1 MYNTIS
7 ILFWICLFLVF
18 YTYIGYGIVLWVA
31 VKVKE
36 LFSPRRVLEL
46 PETLPEVTL
55 FITAYNEEKVV
66 DEKMENSLSL
76 DYPKDK
82 LKIVWVTD
90 GSTDKTNEK
99 LAAYPGVNVL
109 FQPERKGKTAA
120 INRGMPFITTPIVV
134 FTDANTRLNREAIK
148 EIVKAFTDPKTG
160 CVAGEKRIS
169 VDEADTAASG
179 GEGFYWRYESTLK
192 ELDSRLYSAVGAA
205 GELFAIRA
213 SLFEEMPEDTLLD
226 DFILSL
232 HIARKGYRIAYCK
245 NAYAMESASL
255 NMEEEEKRKVRI
267 AAGGIQA
274 VQRLRPLLNIFRYGC
289 LSFQYISH
297 RVLRWTITPIALF
310 LLVPLNVVLI
320 ISGAAPAWLYQ
331 LFAAGQALFY
341 LTAGIGWYLAQH
353 AVKNKILFIPY
364 YFLFMNVN
372 VFKGMIYLKNF
383 KGNAAWE
390 KAKRL

>member
-36 LFSPRRVLEL
+36 LFSPRKVLEL

-55 FITAYNEEKVV
+55 FITAYNEEEVV

-82 LKIVWVTD
+82 LKIAWVTD

-169 VDEADTAASG
+169 VDA
-179 GEGFYWRYESTLK
+179 
-192 ELDSRLYSAVGAA
+192 
-205 GELFAIRA
+205 
-213 SLFEEMPEDTLLD
+213 ED
-226 DFILSL
+226 
-232 HIARKGYRIAYCK
+232 
-245 NAYAMESASL
+245 N
-255 NMEEEEKRKVRI
+255 
-267 AAGGIQA
+267 
-274 VQRLRPLLNIFRYGC
+274 
-289 LSFQYISH
+289 
-297 RVLRWTITPIALF
+297 
-310 LLVPLNVVLI
+310 
-320 ISGAAPAWLYQ
+320 
-331 LFAAGQALFY
+331 
-341 LTAGIGWYLAQH
+341 
-353 AVKNKILFIPY
+353 
-364 YFLFMNVN
+364 
-372 VFKGMIYLKNF
+372 
-383 KGNAAWE
+383 
-390 KAKRL
+390 